1 MPKKTVNRIL
11 IKLSG
16 ESLMGDKKYGISIDT
31 VNIIASYL
39 KNLLNKK
46 TQLCIVI
53 GGGNIF
59 RGLEA
64 SSLGMERANAD
75 YMGMLA
81 TVLNGLAL
89 QNALEK
95 INIETRVMSA
105 LPIQSICETYIRR
118 RAIRHMEKNR
128 IVICT
133 AGTGNPYFSTDTSAA
148 LRAAELDCDVIY
160 KATQVDGIYNKDPK
174 KFKNAKRYDKIT
186 YQKYLTENL
195 KVMDTSAITI
205 ARDNKISIKLFSL
218 VSILMIILL
227 YNNKLL
233 SNIRIN
239 MIFFYCLIFT
249 HQYPYDFYVAN

>member
-1 MPKKTVNRIL
+1 MSQKKNNRIL

-16 ESLMGDKKYGISIDT
+16 ESLMGSGNYGISIDT
-31 VNIIASYL
+31 VNNIAASL
-39 KNLLNKK
+39 KKLLLKK
-46 TQLCIVI
+46 AQICIVI

-64 SSLGMERANAD
+64 SSQGMDRANAD

-95 INIETRVMSA
+95 IDVQTRVMSA
-105 LPIQSICETYIRR
+105 FPIQSICETYIRR

-148 LRAAELDCDVIY
+148 LRAAELDCGVIY
-160 KATQVDGIYNKDPK
+160 KATQVDGIYDKDPK
-174 KFKNAKRYDKIT
+174 KFKNAK
-186 YQKYLTENL
+186 KYSKLSFKKYINENL
-195 KVMDTSAITI
+195 KVMDTSAIAI
-205 ARDNKISIKLFSL
+205 SRDNNIPIKLFSIQEKNCF
-218 VSILMIILL
+218 VKMFM
-227 YNNKLL
+227 NKL
-233 SNIRIN
+233 SHSEIS
-239 MIFFYCLIFT
+239 
-249 HQYPYDFYVAN
+249 

>member
-1 MPKKTVNRIL
+1 LSQKKNNRIL

-16 ESLMGDKKYGISIDT
+16 ESLMGSGNYGISIDT
-31 VNIIASYL
+31 VNNIAASL
-39 KNLLNKK
+39 KKLLLKK
-46 TQLCIVI
+46 AQICIVI

-64 SSLGMERANAD
+64 SSQGMDRANAD

-95 INIETRVMSA
+95 IYVQTRVMSA
-105 LPIQSICETYIRR
+105 FPIQSICETYIRR

-148 LRAAELDCDVIY
+148 LRAAELDCGVIY
-160 KATQVDGIYNKDPK
+160 KATQVDGIYDKDPK
-174 KFKNAKRYDKIT
+174 KFKNAK
-186 YQKYLTENL
+186 KYSKLSFKKYINENL
-195 KVMDTSAITI
+195 KVMDTSAIAI
-205 ARDNKISIKLFSL
+205 SRDNNIPIKLFSIQEKNCF
-218 VSILMIILL
+218 VKM
-227 YNNKLL
+227 YMNKL
-233 SNIRIN
+233 SHSEIS
-239 MIFFYCLIFT
+239 
-249 HQYPYDFYVAN
+249 

>member
-1 MPKKTVNRIL
+1 MSQKKNNRIL

-16 ESLMGDKKYGISIDT
+16 ESLMGSGNYGISIDT
-31 VNIIASYL
+31 VNNIAASL
-39 KNLLNKK
+39 KKLLLKK
-46 TQLCIVI
+46 AQICIVI

-64 SSLGMERANAD
+64 SSQGMDRANAD

-95 INIETRVMSA
+95 IEAQTRVMSA
-105 LPIQSICETYIRR
+105 FPIQSICETYIRR

-148 LRAAELDCDVIY
+148 LRAAELDCGVIY
-160 KATQVDGIYNKDPK
+160 KATQVDGIYDKDPK
-174 KFKNAKRYDKIT
+174 KFKNAK
-186 YQKYLTENL
+186 KYSKLSFKKYINENL
-195 KVMDTSAITI
+195 KVMDTSAIAI
-205 ARDNKISIKLFSL
+205 SRDNNIPIKLFSIQEKNCF
-218 VSILMIILL
+218 VRM
-227 YNNKLL
+227 YMNKL
-233 SNIRIN
+233 SHSEIS
-239 MIFFYCLIFT
+239 
-249 HQYPYDFYVAN
+249 